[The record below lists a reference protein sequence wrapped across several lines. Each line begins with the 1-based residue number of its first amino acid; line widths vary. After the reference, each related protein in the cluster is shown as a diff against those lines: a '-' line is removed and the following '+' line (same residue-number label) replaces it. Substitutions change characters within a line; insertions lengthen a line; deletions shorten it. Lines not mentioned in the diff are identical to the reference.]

1 MKHGGKVEDTTS
13 AGLNMIHVSA
23 QGNSPASTLFFMSK
37 GLSINSRDANG
48 YTPLHHAA
56 YAGSDLYITYA
67 AGFGAD
73 IDA

>member
-1 MKHGGKVEDTTS
+1 MEHGGRVEDTTS
-13 AGLNMIHVSA
+13 AGMNMIHVSA
-23 QGNSPASTLFFMSK
+23 QGNSPASTLFFKEK
-37 GLSINSRDANG
+37 GLDVNSRDANG

-67 AGFGAD
+67 AGFGAE